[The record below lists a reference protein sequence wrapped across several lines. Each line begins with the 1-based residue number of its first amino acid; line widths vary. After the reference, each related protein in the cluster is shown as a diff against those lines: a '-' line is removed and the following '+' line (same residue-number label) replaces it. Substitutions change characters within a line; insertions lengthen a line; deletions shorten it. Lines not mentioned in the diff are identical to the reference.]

1 MKRYNISKKEE
12 NLSTNNKI
20 GEQTMLKL
28 KSHEEAVTAII
39 TKINNHPEFEYL
51 NRLLSEGTILVNTDR
66 EYAAID
72 FLEERYTDQFQPFV
86 LTIEPNEPGEELA
99 DGYYIEHWDG
109 KYGYREDDLYEALKA
124 TESHIANVYWT
135 WEQEDESEE
144 YTNDQFE

>member
-51 NRLLSEGTILVNTDR
+51 NI
-66 EYAAID
+66 
-72 FLEERYTDQFQPFV
+72 
-86 LTIEPNEPGEELA
+86 
-99 DGYYIEHWDG
+99 
-109 KYGYREDDLYEALKA
+109 
-124 TESHIANVYWT
+124 
-135 WEQEDESEE
+135 
-144 YTNDQFE
+144 